1 MRSDWLAVS
10 LEENQVVHIKCA
22 GYRSPV
28 QPLVPP
34 DINVMQSDTNTAA
47 RQLILC
53 WVIIPPALSVV
64 GWPLTVWFWGR
75 TPKLHPIP
83 PTPRAMQL
91 ALPILLGKRN
101 IHWQEGNIAL
111 GFLAISAY
119 LMAIPYCDEACAAC
133 DRFIHGICN
142 STGPAQPFHRLQYI
156 MPATASLVGAY
167 EQNEFLLREQA
178 FHM

>member
-10 LEENQVVHIKCA
+10 LEENQVVHINCA

-34 DINVMQSDTNTAA
+34 GINVMRYQHCCKAA
-47 RQLILC
+47 DLVLSHYTT
-53 WVIIPPALSVV
+53 SVV
-64 GWPLTVWFWGR
+64 GGRLTVWFWGR
-75 TPKLHPIP
+75 TPKLHLIP

-111 GFLAISAY
+111 GFSAISAY
-119 LMAIPYCDEACAAC
+119 LMAIPYSDEARAAC
-133 DRFIHGICN
+133 GRFIHGICN
-142 STGPAQPFHRLQYI
+142 TGLAQPFHRLQYI

-167 EQNEFLLREQA
+167 EQNKFLLQEQA